1 MPNPLNEIR
10 KNGVYTLLIPDE
22 SGFLVGQLEGKPVVY
37 FFSKK
42 RNATAFR
49 ALIGKADCPIIKED
63 ARALTE
69 ELVEAGVLDAFV
81 DAEDPKTLPD
91 PLNLEKYLA
100 HLKQE
105 QAVTPI

>member
-10 KNGVYTLLIPDE
+10 KNGVYTLLTPDE
-22 SGFLVGQLEGKPVVY
+22 SGLLVGHLEGKPVAY

-49 ALIGKADCPIIKED
+49 ALIGKGNFPIIKEE
-63 ARALTE
+63 ALALTE
-69 ELVEAGVLDAFV
+69 ELVESGVQEAFV

-91 PLNLEKYLA
+91 PLNLKKYLEVLA
-100 HLKQE
+100 K
-105 QAVTPI
+105 AAS